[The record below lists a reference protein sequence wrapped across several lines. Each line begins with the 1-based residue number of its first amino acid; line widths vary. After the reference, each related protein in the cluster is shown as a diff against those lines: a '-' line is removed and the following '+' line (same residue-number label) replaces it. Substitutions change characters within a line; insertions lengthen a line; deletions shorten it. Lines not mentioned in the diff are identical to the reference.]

1 MSAVYYVYSPPTHM
15 HRLSVSL
22 IRVPLFSPLFVFR
35 RVPVLDVER
44 LDLPPALFVLL
55 SCKWLFS
62 LFCNTV
68 NSLLDTKLENS
79 CRNVF

>member
-1 MSAVYYVYSPPTHM
+1 MSAVYYVYISPTHM

-35 RVPVLDVER
+35 RFPVLDVER

-55 SCKWLFS
+55 SCKRLFS
-62 LFCNTV
+62 VIL
-68 NSLLDTKLENS
+68 
-79 CRNVF
+79 